1 MSEARSARPLRVG
14 RIDFANCTPL
24 FRALEEG
31 GPAREVTFVPGL
43 PTELNRKLRSGAIDV
58 SPSSSVEYLENP
70 GLYGFLPDLSISSI
84 GPVGSVL
91 LFSRRPLHELDGRTV
106 ALSPASATSVLLL
119 RVLLERFH
127 GLRPRYGAAPGDGED
142 AALWIGDHALRL
154 AGENRWPFV
163 YDLGRLWFEHTGT
176 PFVFALWIC
185 RRDAYE
191 ADPAAVRELYRRLVL
206 ARHRAYRS
214 YAAYAR
220 ESPEAGWM
228 GESALLDYW
237 QTISYDLTAWHL
249 EGLRRFCEE
258 AAAAGLLKETP
269 SLAPLPVEART

>member
-1 MSEARSARPLRVG
+1 MSDPRAPRPLRVG

-31 GPAREVTFVPGL
+31 GLAREVTFVPGL
-43 PTELNRKLRSGAIDV
+43 PTELNRKLRTGAVDV

-91 LFSRRPLHELDGRTV
+91 LFSRRPLDELDGRPV

-119 RVLLERFH
+119 RVLLERFR
-127 GLRPRYGAAPGDGED
+127 GLRPRYGAPGNDED
-142 AALWIGDHALRL
+142 AVLWIGDHALRL
-154 AGENRWPFV
+154 AREDRWPFV

-185 RRDAYE
+185 RREAYE
-191 ADPAAVRELYRRLVL
+191 TDPGAVRELYRKLVL

-220 ESPEAGWM
+220 ESPEARWM
-228 GESALLDYW
+228 GEAALLDYW
-237 QTISYDLTAWHL
+237 QTISYDLTDWHL

-258 AAAAGLLKETP
+258 AAAAGLLGSIPPLE
-269 SLAPLPVEART
+269 PLPVETRP

>member
-1 MSEARSARPLRVG
+1 VG

-24 FRALEEG
+24 FRALEEV

-43 PTELNRKLRSGAIDV
+43 PTELNRKLRTGAVDV

-91 LFSRRPLHELDGRTV
+91 LFSHRPLDELDGHPV

-119 RVLLERFH
+119 RVLLERFR
-127 GLRPRYGAAPGDGED
+127 GLRPRYGAPGGDED
-142 AALWIGDHALRL
+142 AVLWIGDHALRL
-154 AGENRWPFV
+154 AREDRWPFV
-163 YDLGRLWFEHTGT
+163 YDLGRLWFEYTGT

-185 RRDAYE
+185 RREAYE
-191 ADPAAVRELYRRLVL
+191 TDPGAVRELYRRLVL
-206 ARHRAYRS
+206 ARHQAYRS

-220 ESPEAGWM
+220 ESPEARWM
-228 GESALLDYW
+228 GESALRDYW
-237 QTISYDLTAWHL
+237 QTISYDLTEWHL

-258 AAAAGLLKETP
+258 AVAAGLLGGIPALE
-269 SLAPLPVEART
+269 PLPVEARA